1 MVEVDSFTESTV
13 DTARN
18 LYAQF
23 LRILMQKSL
32 ITPDD
37 YEVYQQICPLFD
49 PVYVFYDAPCSMSTC
64 FFGVDD
70 LVQSENSKPVSNNYL
85 LQVKNKGQGGGHV
98 GTTEITSISWPWDA
112 LGLNGFIGVVAKVG
126 FTTLYHPRYS
136 F

>member
-1 MVEVDSFTESTV
+1 M

-49 PVYVFYDAPCSMSTC
+49 PVYVFYDEAMPL
-64 FFGVDD
+64 FGRFLFLTAAALDCGI
-70 LVQSENSKPVSNNYL
+70 
-85 LQVKNKGQGGGHV
+85 LQPTV
-98 GTTEITSISWPWDA
+98 
-112 LGLNGFIGVVAKVG
+112 
-126 FTTLYHPRYS
+126 
-136 F
+136 